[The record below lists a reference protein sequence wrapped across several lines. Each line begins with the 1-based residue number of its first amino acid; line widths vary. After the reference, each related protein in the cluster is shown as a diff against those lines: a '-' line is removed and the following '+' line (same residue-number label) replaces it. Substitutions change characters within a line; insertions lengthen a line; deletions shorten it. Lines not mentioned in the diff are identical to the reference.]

1 MALQQSAGSGAVTVT
16 RVIAAAELV
25 GDEEKR
31 AFLHQIPER
40 ERVEDPQH
48 LARLG
53 EDLLSPDRY
62 DLRVH
67 LSAELSD
74 GRVVHSP
81 GMDLGLAGRRRGAG
95 AIYHRYRGFRWWP
108 SFVMNRILRNYHV
121 QPHDIEDH
129 INDSLGRLPR
139 KAPDFPSSPTV
150 GWANLIESL
159 LAQGLVVTA
168 DDLVAA
174 PMRIEFAPE
183 VQSNLFDQS

>member
-1 MALQQSAGSGAVTVT
+1 
-16 RVIAAAELV
+16 
-25 GDEEKR
+25 
-31 AFLHQIPER
+31 
-40 ERVEDPQH
+40 
-48 LARLG
+48 
-53 EDLLSPDRY
+53 
-62 DLRVH
+62 
-67 LSAELSD
+67 
-74 GRVVHSP
+74 
-81 GMDLGLAGRRRGAG
+81 
-95 AIYHRYRGFRWWP
+95 
-108 SFVMNRILRNYHV
+108 MNRILRNYHV